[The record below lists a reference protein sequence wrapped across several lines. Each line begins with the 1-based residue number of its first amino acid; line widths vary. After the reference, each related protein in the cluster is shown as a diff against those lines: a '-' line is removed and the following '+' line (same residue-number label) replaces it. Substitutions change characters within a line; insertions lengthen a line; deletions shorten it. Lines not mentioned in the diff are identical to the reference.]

1 MNPALIQAL
10 VVLAL
15 IPPATWLLHRGIE
28 RDVRRWEEQQR
39 AAALAARVR
48 QIGIRLSVTTAAFR
62 SAMVSAAKAA
72 AEMQRVME
80 ATGRSINGGPR

>member
-28 RDVRRWEEQQR
+28 RDARRWERRQQLARAIPQFRAMQAAMKEAGETAAR
-39 AAALAARVR
+39 AAAKFA
-48 QIGIRLSVTTAAFR
+48 TAMK
-62 SAMVSAAKAA
+62 AMQ
-72 AEMQRVME
+72 EGQR
-80 ATGRSINGGPR
+80 